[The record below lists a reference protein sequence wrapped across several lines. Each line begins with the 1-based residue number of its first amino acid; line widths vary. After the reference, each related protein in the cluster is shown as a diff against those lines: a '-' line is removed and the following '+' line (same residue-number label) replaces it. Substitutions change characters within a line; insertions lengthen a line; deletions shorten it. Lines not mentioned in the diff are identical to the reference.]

1 MKFRISLIV
10 LTALMVAGCA
20 QKYAPK
26 MFVPEN
32 VVVAQK
38 PVTASALSKVNVTAA
53 SNGIDQRVTPESFKV
68 ALIQTIDRAHIF
80 GVDDANGVKID
91 AHIVKATIPSSGW
104 TMEVDFNVHYKITRN
119 DGKVLF
125 DKDINAQGKAEAGE
139 GFVSATSAVNRSL
152 KAFKRAK
159 QAHFDRLLAEI
170 VKVVSE

>member
-91 AHIVKATIPSSGW
+91 AP
-104 TMEVDFNVHYKITRN
+104 
-119 DGKVLF
+119 
-125 DKDINAQGKAEAGE
+125 
-139 GFVSATSAVNRSL
+139 
-152 KAFKRAK
+152 
-159 QAHFDRLLAEI
+159 
-170 VKVVSE
+170 